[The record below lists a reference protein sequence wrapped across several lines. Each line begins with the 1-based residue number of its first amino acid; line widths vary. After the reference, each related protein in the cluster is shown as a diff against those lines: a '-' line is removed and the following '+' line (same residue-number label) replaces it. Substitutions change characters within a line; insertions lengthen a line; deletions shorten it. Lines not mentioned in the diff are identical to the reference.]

1 VECLPRAVVPRRA
14 LLLVGVLSLLPGIAL
29 ERGLLTA
36 HPTSLPSGDRG
47 VASHRGLASLPAAA
61 QGPVSAA
68 LGARRPAY
76 RVRSSAGLLL
86 ASSPA
91 QRLGARFQSSGAE
104 LRSGAIE
111 LGLGLRAIGYG
122 KSLAAVGAVAPR
134 ANANRVTYAHAGLS
148 EWYAN
153 GPLGIEQGFT
163 VQRAPAARGGG
174 PLTLALGLS
183 GNGRVTLAPGARAIT
198 IKRGSTSLRYGGL
211 TATDGSGRALH
222 SWLEVHGATV
232 LIRVDARGARYPL
245 RVDPLVQQGGK
256 LVPSDEEGG
265 GEAGT
270 SVAISADGNTALV
283 GGIGDEAGEQ
293 VPMAGAAW
301 VFSRTGA
308 TWRQQGPKLTGS
320 GEEGEGQ
327 FGISVALSA
336 DGNTALIGGI
346 NDEREKKQFGA
357 AWVFTRAGASWAQQ
371 GPKLVATPGDES
383 EGGRFGR
390 SVALSADGNTALI
403 GAYFDS
409 SQHGAAFV
417 FTRAGASWSQQGPK
431 LVGGGEEGE
440 AQFGFSAALSA
451 DGNTALIGGPH
462 DEGAV
467 NVFMSG
473 AVWVFTRSGSSWAQ
487 QGAKLTGSGETGP
500 AELGTGVGL
509 SADGNTALA
518 GGPADGTV
526 GAAWAFTRSGASWSQ
541 EGPKLAP
548 SDATSG
554 AGFGTGVALSDEGD
568 TALVGGPVDM
578 DSTVPTG
585 AAWEFAR
592 EGSTWSQQGTKM
604 LGAGEVPESEFGAGV
619 ALSADGDT
627 ALLGG
632 PIDNTVSPG
641 VSIGGAWAFV
651 NPPPSVTTNPASAL
665 GATTATLKGIVD
677 AGASNVVRFQF
688 GPTTAYSSETSKLS
702 LPPSSAARGVGA
714 TLTNLTPGATYHF
727 RLITQNSAGTS
738 LGADQAFTTTAGAP
752 GGTATPIST
761 PTTVRP
767 IVSDVKQSHRR
778 WRTGSKLARLSA
790 TATHK
795 APLGT
800 TFSFKL
806 NEAASIV
813 FKFTQPAIGRKV
825 NGKCIAQTNKNRARH
840 ACKRTLTRG
849 TLSFAAHTGADKVVF
864 QGAISR
870 SKKLKPGS
878 YTCVISATSRG
889 LRSPPKALGFT
900 IVK

>member
-1 VECLPRAVVPRRA
+1 VVPWRA
-14 LLLVGVLSLLPGIAL
+14 LLLVGVLSLLLGIAL
-29 ERGLLTA
+29 ERGLLAA

-68 LGARRPAY
+68 LGAQRPAY

-91 QRLGARFQSSGAE
+91 QRLGAHFQSSGAE

-122 KSLAAVGAVAPR
+122 NSLAAVSAVAPR
-134 ANANRVTYAHAGLS
+134 ANENRVTYAHPGLS

-163 VQRAPAARGGG
+163 VQRAPAARGSG

-183 GNGRVTLAPGARAIT
+183 GNGSVTLSPGARAIT
-198 IKRGSTSLRYGGL
+198 IKRGSASLRYGGL
-211 TATDGSGRALH
+211 TATDGSGRALR
-222 SWLEVHGATV
+222 SWLEVHRATV

-265 GEAGT
+265 SEAGT

-308 TWRQQGPKLTGS
+308 TWNQQGPKLTGND
-320 GEEGEGQ
+320 EEGEGQ

-346 NDEREKKQFGA
+346 NDESAKKQFGA
-357 AWVFTRAGASWAQQ
+357 AWVFTRAGATWSQQ
-371 GPKLVATPGDES
+371 GPKLVATPSEES
-383 EGGRFGR
+383 QGGRFGR

-403 GAYFDS
+403 GAYFDANSISEPQSGSAFVFTRSGS
-409 SQHGAAFV
+409 SWKQQGTKLTGSDEGGLGQFGFSASLSADGNTALIGGPNDEGATKLFMSGAAWV

-431 LVGGGEEGE
+431 L
-440 AQFGFSAALSA
+440 
-451 DGNTALIGGPH
+451 
-462 DEGAV
+462 
-467 NVFMSG
+467 
-473 AVWVFTRSGSSWAQ
+473 
-487 QGAKLTGSGETGP
+487 TGSGETGP
-500 AELGTGVGL
+500 GELGWSL
-509 SADGNTALA
+509 ALA
-518 GGPADGTV
+518 AD
-526 GAAWAFTRSGASWSQ
+526 
-541 EGPKLAP
+541 
-548 SDATSG
+548 
-554 AGFGTGVALSDEGD
+554 GD
-568 TALVGGPVDM
+568 TALVGAPGDEDGAAFAFIRSGSSWTQQGAKMVPSDATMGAGFGAGVAISAEGSSALIGGPVDK

-641 VSIGGAWAFV
+641 VSIGAAWAFV

-688 GPTTAYSSETSKLS
+688 GPTTAYGSQTSKLS

-727 RLITQNSAGTS
+727 RLITENSAGTS

-752 GGTATPIST
+752 GGTVTPIST

-889 LRSPPKALGFT
+889 LRSPPKSLGFT